1 MIRRQPQGMVTGG
14 AVGTRRCSIVHGQRT
29 RVLDKMELLNRI
41 GNDTHK
47 HTVFIFHVSNE
58 PEAYFV
64 AHLAPKTREKHRLT
78 YRPFNFL
85 KRPPSAS

>member
-14 AVGTRRCSIVHGQRT
+14 AARTRRCPTVHGQRT

-64 AHLAPKTREKHRLT
+64 AHLAPKPEK
-78 YRPFNFL
+78 NIG
-85 KRPPSAS
+85 

>member
-1 MIRRQPQGMVTGG
+1 MVTGG

-47 HTVFIFHVSNE
+47 RTVFIFHVSNE

-64 AHLAPKTREKHRLT
+64 AHLAPKNQRKT
-78 YRPFNFL
+78 
-85 KRPPSAS
+85 